1 MDITSPHFAKR
12 KQLSQKRHLRLFLF
26 PPSNYFRY
34 QLSKRPKTIVSNV
47 VRLSFG
53 FQQKSEPEPIPQK
66 IVARVVEER
75 WNQRH
80 AKRSPE
86 TVQNSFPVLGAGN
99 VDGSICGSF
108 GQTRHLAAATLSIYL
123 YRGSYVPETASR
135 PYRNSLR
142 ARCRDALSRIRA
154 IRPAGSR
161 LADGR
166 LAAVETVPSGS

>member
-99 VDGSICGSF
+99 VDGSAVLSGRRDTWLPLRCLYIYTEALTCRRPPHARTEIALELDAE
-108 GQTRHLAAATLSIYL
+108 TR
-123 YRGSYVPETASR
+123 
-135 PYRNSLR
+135 
-142 ARCRDALSRIRA
+142 
-154 IRPAGSR
+154 
-161 LADGR
+161 
-166 LAAVETVPSGS
+166 